1 MSQQYLNK
9 ILDKEKFINDEFFY
23 WYNYYIRT
31 VLEEIVK
38 FRWYEILLH
47 HHFHSY
53 WWYDYLEI
61 SVGFSTAVGNT
72 NQIKDR
78 FKNWVVRVALM
89 YSYVTYQCSIINCVT
104 LFVSWQLPRP
114 STTKALNQ
122 RQNWEMNVLY
132 SNISTTTFDLPL
144 PSLKTASSR
153 LYQMGKDR
161 RRTLVRQQWK
171 KNRRRR
177 VCEF

>member
-1 MSQQYLNK
+1 MWNYRWVLSLAWFTDQHACRSCVMSWSYAM
-9 ILDKEKFINDEFFY
+9 
-23 WYNYYIRT
+23 
-31 VLEEIVK
+31 VK
-38 FRWYEILLH
+38 CKSKLRNRAWNCH
-47 HHFHSY
+47 QNHP
-53 WWYDYLEI
+53 
-61 SVGFSTAVGNT
+61 T
-72 NQIKDR
+72 
-78 FKNWVVRVALM
+78 FKNRVVRVTLM